1 MPLTRLLAVKQIFC
15 IRWKVGLLKKKM
27 LIDDLINLTTLPFLS
42 GFCSMFSIV
51 YFLSFQSRLW
61 FLEPRPSFE
70 FLWLWIFPWIK
81 LSWHSCSL
89 WARPEWLNWFW
100 QFLCEGYL
108 PLNRKDCSTPIH
120 GLAVYVKEGLRFARD
135 LSLENSADSYLC
147 FRLTLL
153 HSVF

>member
-1 MPLTRLLAVKQIFC
+1 MPLALLLAVKQIFC

-42 GFCSMFSIV
+42 GFCSMFPIL
-51 YFLSFQSRLW
+51 YFLSFQSGLW

-89 WARPEWLNWFW
+89 WGRPEWLNWFW
-100 QFLCEGYL
+100 QCLCEGYL
-108 PLNRKDCSTPIH
+108 PLNRKDCSTRIH

-153 HSVF
+153 HVVF